1 MAGPSLRRLLEGG
14 PRLTVGMITADLLRL
29 GDELALLE
37 TAGVEL
43 VHVDVMDGVF
53 CPMLTVGP
61 PVIRAMRTGLL
72 KDAHLMIDDPLATID
87 QYVAAGAD
95 MITFQV
101 EGARQPHRVLQVLGT
116 ATNANDPERGIVRGV
131 AVNPST
137 SLEVVRP
144 LLGDVEYVL
153 VLAVNPGW
161 GGQGFIAST
170 EGRLEAARRMIEDS
184 GREILLGVDG
194 GVTRANIDRVARMGA
209 DVIVSGSAIFD
220 GKAAAANAAFMLDQ
234 VRAVGTRPTAGARPA
249 AVASPAG

>member
-1 MAGPSLRRLLEGG
+1 MVGSLLRVLSSGG

-29 GDELALLE
+29 GDELDVLE
-37 TAGVEL
+37 AAGVEL

-61 PVIRAMRTGLL
+61 PVIKALRTGLL
-72 KDAHLMIDDPLATID
+72 KDAHLMIDDPLATVD

-95 MITFQV
+95 MITFHV
-101 EGARQPHRVLQVLGT
+101 EGARQPHRVLQVLAT
-116 ATNANDPERGIVRGV
+116 AVNANDPERGIIRGV

-137 SLEVVRP
+137 PLSVLEP

-161 GGQGFIAST
+161 GGQGFIPST
-170 EGRLEAARRMIEDS
+170 ETRLAEARRMIERS

-194 GVTRANIDRVARMGA
+194 GVTRANIERVAGLGA
-209 DVIVSGSAIFD
+209 DIIVSGSAIFD
-220 GKAAAANAAFMLDQ
+220 GGDAAANAAFMLER
-234 VRAVGTRPTAGARPA
+234 VRAAGVGS
-249 AVASPAG
+249 VAT